1 LDGPAPI
8 PQTDP
13 KAAYLAHREA
23 IDAAIRGVMES
34 GSYVLGEE
42 LRAFEREFAAY
53 LGVPYAVGVA
63 SGTDAIELALRALE
77 IGPGDFVITVSHTAA
92 ATVAAIERSGARV
105 FLVDIDPNTYT
116 MDPNRL
122 EEALR
127 RAAPA
132 GGRWRAVVPVH
143 LYGQPAEMTS
153 LMDVARRHD
162 LRVVEDCAQSHGAS
176 LCGRLT
182 GTFGDL
188 GAFSFY
194 PTKNLGAFGDG
205 GMVVTAD
212 AGLAERV
219 RSLRQY
225 GWLERYVSAKTGVNS
240 RLDEIQAAILRVR
253 LRYLAEENGRRQAI
267 AAAYD
272 HGLAGKGIL
281 RPYVAP
287 GAVHVYHQYVVR
299 TADRSALR
307 SFLSEKGIV
316 TAIHYPAPIHLQAA
330 YRDRVPHAGALGNTE
345 RIIPEI
351 LSLPMYPQLADRDV
365 ERIVDA
371 CSRWRTNRA
380 PG

>member
-1 LDGPAPI
+1 MDGATPI

-23 IDAAIRGVMES
+23 IDAAIRGAMAS
-34 GSYVLGEE
+34 GWYVLGEQ

-53 LGVPYAVGVA
+53 LAVPFAVGVA
-63 SGTDAIELALRALE
+63 SGTDAIELALRALD
-77 IGPGDFVITVSHTAA
+77 IGPGDFVITVSHTAV
-92 ATVAAIERSGARV
+92 ATIAAIERSGARA
-105 FLVDIDPNTYT
+105 FLVDIDLKTYT
-116 MDPNRL
+116 MDPDHL
-122 EEALR
+122 EDTLR
-127 RAAPA
+127 RPAPE

-162 LRVVEDCAQSHGAS
+162 LRVVEDCAQSHDAS
-176 LCGRLT
+176 FRGRLT

-225 GWLERYVSAKTGVNS
+225 GWEERYVSARAGVNS

-253 LRYLAEENGRRQAI
+253 LPFLAEENGRRQAI

-272 HGLAGKGIL
+272 QHLAGTGISC
-281 RPYVAP
+281 PFVAP
-287 GAVHVYHQYVVR
+287 GAAHVYHQYVVR
-299 TADRSALR
+299 TPDRSALQ
-307 SFLSEKGIV
+307 SFLGERGIA
-316 TAIHYPAPIHLQAA
+316 TAIHYPAPIHLQPA
-330 YRDRVPHAGALGNTE
+330 YRDRVPHAASLGNTE
-345 RIIPEI
+345 RIIRKSSVCRCTRI
-351 LSLPMYPQLADRDV
+351 WPMPR
-365 ERIVDA
+365 
-371 CSRWRTNRA
+371 
-380 PG
+380 